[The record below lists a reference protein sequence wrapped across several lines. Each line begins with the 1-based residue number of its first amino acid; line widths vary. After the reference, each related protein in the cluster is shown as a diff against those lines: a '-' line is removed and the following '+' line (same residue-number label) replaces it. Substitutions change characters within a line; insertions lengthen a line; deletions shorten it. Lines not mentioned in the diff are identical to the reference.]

1 MSKNINEQVSSLLVF
16 SFPYP
21 ALAVEESSV
30 GSGGSRMSVS
40 KQRLA
45 RICRVIG
52 IVLIFVMI
60 GHVTLAWYHH
70 LQHPEYSAPAWI
82 NLSISLYY
90 LIPIAALFVGS
101 RMLDKR
107 ADRI

>member
-1 MSKNINEQVSSLLVF
+1 M
-16 SFPYP
+16 
-21 ALAVEESSV
+21 
-30 GSGGSRMSVS
+30 S
-40 KQRLA
+40 KQRFA

-60 GHVTLAWYHH
+60 GHVTIAWYHH

-101 RMLDKR
+101 RMLDKQT
-107 ADRI
+107 DRT